1 MLDSLL
7 LWTAGTTFCLLILWF
22 PLFSFQFGLVHIST
36 GDLLRAEVSSGSETG
51 IKAKEYMNTG
61 RLVPDEIVIMV
72 LHYLANLSIFFL
84 FPFQYLMKRKPFF
97 WQMVTARISQEDAKE
112 KGWLLDGFPRTFA
125 QAQRL
130 EKLKIRPD
138 VYIVLDV
145 CVYMFVLLTFYP
157 LESLKLTESTC

>member
-1 MLDSLL
+1 MTLFSQ
-7 LWTAGTTFCLLILWF
+7 LIYIF
-22 PLFSFQFGLVHIST
+22 PLSL
-36 GDLLRAEVSSGSETG
+36 
-51 IKAKEYMNTG
+51 
-61 RLVPDEIVIMV
+61 
-72 LHYLANLSIFFL
+72 
-84 FPFQYLMKRKPFF
+84 QYLIKRKPFF

-145 CVYMFVLLTFYP
+145 CVYMFVLLTFNP
-157 LESLKLTESTC
+157 LESLKLPESTC